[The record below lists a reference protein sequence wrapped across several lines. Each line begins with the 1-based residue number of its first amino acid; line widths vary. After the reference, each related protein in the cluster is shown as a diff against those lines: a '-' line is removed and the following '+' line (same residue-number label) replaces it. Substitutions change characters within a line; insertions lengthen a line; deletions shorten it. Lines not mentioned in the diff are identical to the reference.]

1 MKWYRKAADQGN
13 AVAQA
18 HLGDCYYRGEGVG
31 QDYAEAVKWYRKAA
45 GQGDAAA
52 QTNLGYCY
60 YSGKGVGQDY
70 AEAVKWYRKAA
81 DQGFVFAQ
89 RNLGDCY
96 YSGEGVGQN
105 YAEAVKWYRKA
116 ADQGIA
122 DAQNSLGVCYQNGKG
137 VKQDKK
143 EAAKWYQKAADQGNE
158 DAQKNLKNLS
168 GCFITTAVCQTFH
181 KPDDCYELTMFRHF
195 RDNWLSKQPNGKDMI
210 AEYYVVAPSIVEK
223 IDSSEYPDQV
233 YRKIWKR
240 YLNPCLHYLE
250 NRQYEDCRNLY
261 VEMVTKLKKKCKVDV
276 E

>member
-1 MKWYRKAADQGN
+1 MKWFRKAADQGN
-13 AVAQA
+13 AVAQNN
-18 HLGDCYYRGEGVG
+18 LGYCYRNGEGVE
-31 QDYAEAVKWYRKAA
+31 QDYAEAVKW
-45 GQGDAAA
+45 G
-52 QTNLGYCY
+52 
-60 YSGKGVGQDY
+60 
-70 AEAVKWYRKAA
+70 RKAA
-81 DQGFVFAQ
+81 DQGNAVAQ
-89 RNLGDCY
+89 NNLGY
-96 YSGEGVGQN
+96 
-105 YAEAVKWYRKA
+105 
-116 ADQGIA
+116 
-122 DAQNSLGVCYQNGKG
+122 CYQNGEG

-143 EAAKWYQKAADQGNE
+143 EAAKWYQKAADQGNK

-233 YRKIWKR
+233 YRKIWKL

>member
-1 MKWYRKAADQGN
+1 MTMTTEELSARYDMGEKYLSSNDEKEQRRGVEIIGELAIEGYTPAQTELGYLYRNGWHVPKNSQKALRWLKKAIEQGDAGAQDNLGVMYAAGEGVEQSYEKAVEWYRKAADQGN
-13 AVAQA
+13 A
-18 HLGDCYYRGEGVG
+18 
-31 QDYAEAVKWYRKAA
+31 
-45 GQGDAAA
+45 AA
-52 QTNLGYCY
+52 QNH
-60 YSGKGVGQDY
+60 
-70 AEAVKWYRKAA
+70 
-81 DQGFVFAQ
+81 
-89 RNLGDCY
+89 
-96 YSGEGVGQN
+96 
-105 YAEAVKWYRKA
+105 
-116 ADQGIA
+116 
-122 DAQNSLGVCYQNGKG
+122 LGVCYQNGKG

-143 EAAKWYQKAADQGNE
+143 EAAKWYQKAADQGNK

-233 YRKIWKR
+233 YRKIWKL